1 MTHDERRWIRRP
13 EGLRLRTLCA
23 LALAGAVVSA
33 AGEQGPEMVPT
44 AGMVI
49 DKPVRFKPGT
59 YRLAAPKNGPLI
71 TIRGDGV
78 RLDFAG
84 VRFEGGDPIGDP
96 DQYTGTGILVDGAK
110 NVTIENL
117 TIRGYKV
124 GIHGRRA
131 TGLKITHNDLS
142 YNWKPRLWS
151 GIERESLADWLSY
164 HNNEKDEWL
173 RYGAAIYLS
182 ESDAAEVD
190 HNIAVQGQN
199 GLLVT
204 RSTGLKIWNNT
215 FSWMSGL
222 GIGFYRTSE
231 SQIVANKLDWNV
243 RGYSH
248 GFYNRGQDS
257 AALLMYEQSGKNI
270 VMGNSATHS
279 GDGLFLWAGQSTMDT
294 GKGGANDNL
303 FQDND
308 FSHAVANGIEATFSR
323 NRFIANRI
331 DDCWHGVW
339 GGYSYDSQFIGNTF
353 AGNDEA
359 IAIEHGQN
367 ITITGN
373 RFRGDGTAIRIWANP
388 SQDPNW
394 GYVKA
399 RDTRSHEY
407 LITQNEFI
415 ASKTAVS
422 LTRTTNVKVESNIY
436 ATVGVPIT
444 TGGDVRAV
452 TFEPAVP
459 RPGPVQVP
467 PAPAFA
473 GAMDAKLPD
482 NARRGR
488 VTIIVDEWGP
498 YDFRSPKL
506 WPVGKPTDRPL
517 TLRVMGPPGKWTVKS
532 VRGGATT
539 ARDGTV
545 PADIPIAINDRA
557 LDLDV
562 LLEYV
567 GEQVVTSR
575 GVVVPAGKP
584 VPVIYRLYE
593 PTVDWT
599 VKYWAFEPPQDPV
612 QFPQNFTAKL
622 KEAPIKTE
630 ILPRLDF
637 TTGGAI
643 GASLP
648 ANRVALRAEG
658 IVQLPQGLFE
668 LAVISDDGVR
678 VWIDDRLVI
687 DRWNVHESEIDRLPL
702 TGGRYKMKIEYF
714 ENTGWAELQV
724 RFIKR

>member
-1 MTHDERRWIRRP
+1 MAFRAVLTILL
-13 EGLRLRTLCA
+13 GGGVA
-23 LALAGAVVSA
+23 LVAQQPPQPPGV
-33 AGEQGPEMVPT
+33 VPT

-59 YRLAAPKNGPLI
+59 YRLAAPKGAPAI
-71 TIRGDGV
+71 TIRADGV
-78 RLDFAG
+78 KLDFAG
-84 VRFEGGDPIGDP
+84 VRLEGGDPIGDP
-96 DQYTGTGILVDGAK
+96 DQYAGTGILVDGAK
-110 NVTIENL
+110 DVRIENL

-124 GIHGRRA
+124 AIHGRRA
-131 TGLKITHNDLS
+131 PGLQITHNDLS

-151 GIERESLADWLSY
+151 GIEKESLADWLSY

-182 ESDAAEVD
+182 ESDGAEID
-190 HNIAVQGQN
+190 HNLAVQGQN

-222 GIGFYRTSE
+222 GIGLYRTTE
-231 SQIVANKLDWNV
+231 SQIVSNRLDWNV

-257 AALLMYEQSGKNI
+257 AALLMYEQSSKNI
-270 VMGNSATHS
+270 VMGNSATHG
-279 GDGLFLWAGQSTMDT
+279 GDGLFLWAGQTTLDS
-294 GKGGANDNL
+294 GQGGANDNV

-323 NRFIANRI
+323 NRFIGNRI

-339 GGYSYDSQFIGNTF
+339 AGYSYDTQFIGNVF

-367 ITITGN
+367 IAITGN
-373 RFRGDGTAIRIWANP
+373 RFRGDGTAIRVWANAGP
-388 SQDPNW
+388 DPGW
-394 GYVKA
+394 GFAKA
-399 RDTRSHEY
+399 RDTRSREY

-422 LTRTTNVKVESNIY
+422 LTRTTNVRVESNTY
-436 ATVGVPIT
+436 ATVGVPIV
-444 TGGDVRAV
+444 TGPDARAV

-459 RPGPVQVP
+459 RPGPVAIP

-506 WPVGKPTDRPL
+506 WPVGKPGDRPL
-517 TLRVMGPPGKWTVKS
+517 VLRVMGPPGKWTMKS
-532 VRGGATT
+532 IRGGATSV
-539 ARDGTV
+539 REGTV
-545 PADIPIAINDRA
+545 PTDIPVTINERGV
-557 LDLDV
+557 DLDV
-562 LLEYV
+562 LLEYI
-567 GEQVVTSR
+567 GEQVTTPR

-584 VPVIYRLYE
+584 VPVVYRLYE
-593 PTVDWT
+593 PPVDWT
-599 VKYWAFEPPQDPV
+599 VKYWAFDPPSDPV
-612 QFPQNFTAKL
+612 QFPKNFAAKL
-622 KEAPIKTE
+622 AEPPIKTE
-630 ILPRLDF
+630 TLQRLDF
-637 TTGGAI
+637 LSGGAI
-643 GASLP
+643 GAAVP
-648 ANRVALRAEG
+648 ADRVALRAES
-658 IVQLPQGLFE
+658 IVQLPQGLYE
-668 LAVISDDGVR
+668 LAVVSDDGVR

-687 DRWNVHESEIDRLPL
+687 DRWTVHESEVDRLPL
-702 TGGRYKMKIEYF
+702 TGGRYRVKVEYF
-714 ENTGWAELQV
+714 EATGWAELQV